1 QRVRVYFLHHYKFPR
16 RPPDLGTP
24 DARLRAVPA
33 PGGAH
38 GPAAASRVFRCRH
51 VLALCR
57 HRVGVH
63 CWVAVRASEF
73 EIDMQANTYPSEPHR
88 LSQARQWYGFSAA
101 AIAWALEGV
110 IGVIVSA
117 QFCPADLPHWGLV
130 SQTSV
135 KVALGL
141 VTLVLLAIA

>member
-1 QRVRVYFLHHYKFPR
+1 
-16 RPPDLGTP
+16 
-24 DARLRAVPA
+24 
-33 PGGAH
+33 
-38 GPAAASRVFRCRH
+38 
-51 VLALCR
+51 
-57 HRVGVH
+57 
-63 CWVAVRASEF
+63 
-73 EIDMQANTYPSEPHR
+73 MQANTYPSEPHR

-141 VTLVLLAIA
+141 VTLVLLAIALSGGIVSFRNWRSLAGQREFTHAEGFSREAFMSVGGIFISVAFMVGIVWSGIPLIMLSECMRAR